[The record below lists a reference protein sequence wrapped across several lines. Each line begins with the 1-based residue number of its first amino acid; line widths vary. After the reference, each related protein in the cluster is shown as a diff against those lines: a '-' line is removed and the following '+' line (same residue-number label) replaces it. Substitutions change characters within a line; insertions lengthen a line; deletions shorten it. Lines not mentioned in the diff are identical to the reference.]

1 MDGKKRVK
9 SVTIAKRAIA
19 KQIDMENLGEE
30 LRVLYVAL
38 TRAKEK
44 LIITGSLKKQKRQSL
59 MQKRF
64 RRSFYP
70 IWGVRVR
77 QVI

>member
-1 MDGKKRVK
+1 MPPGWEKIFNRQDTRSRLVLHPELGIGLDYMDGKQRVK

-38 TRAKEK
+38 TRAKE
-44 LIITGSLKKQKRQSL
+44 S
-59 MQKRF
+59 
-64 RRSFYP
+64 
-70 IWGVRVR
+70 
-77 QVI
+77 